1 MTCRRHRT
9 RIRRALGGSARR
21 PWPTRSSR
29 TPRRSRRAY
38 DQCEADLAA
47 GRCAAL
53 AYRSAPARAAAARP
67 GTERPG
73 KRARVG
79 GRSARCRGVLPAAK
93 AASEG
98 TPLRKVM
105 RARRSGAPPASRPPQ
120 ETARNRAQ
128 PRDRHREPGG
138 PLRPLAAHLGRRR
151 RGGTVAGWARR
162 GGGRALV
169 RRGWLGHD
177 VSFHRWKRGRVRR
190 YPPRARSGDRG
201 GQTGQPDV
209 S

>member
-1 MTCRRHRT
+1 VPWEGPRDAPGQQDRRERPDGRVVPMT
-9 RIRRALGGSARR
+9 SAK
-21 PWPTRSSR
+21 PTLRQGDA
-29 TPRRSRRAY
+29 P
-38 DQCEADLAA
+38 
-47 GRCAAL
+47 L
-53 AYRSAPARAAAARP
+53 AYPSAPARAAAARP

-79 GRSARCRGVLPAAK
+79 GRSARCRGRLPAAK

-98 TPLRKVM
+98 TPLRNVM
-105 RARRSGAPPASRPPQ
+105 RASRSGAPPASRPP
-120 ETARNRAQ
+120 EESARNRAQ

-151 RGGTVAGWARR
+151 RGRTVAGWARR

-177 VSFHRWKRGRVRR
+177 VSFHRWKRGRVRG

>member
-1 MTCRRHRT
+1 MQASPNKDSACLGRV
-9 RIRRALGGSARR
+9 RA
-21 PWPTRSSR
+21 
-29 TPRRSRRAY
+29 TPLANKIVENARRSRRAY

-47 GRCAAL
+47 RRCAAL

-79 GRSARCRGVLPAAK
+79 GRSARCRGVLPAAE

-177 VSFHRWKRGRVRR
+177 VSFHRWKRGRVRG

-201 GQTGQPDV
+201 GQTGQSDV